1 MLLQL
6 ANDSHIRSDFFT
18 LAIKVASHV
27 DIIEVGT
34 PALLAHGME
43 LVRETKAAFPG
54 HKVLADAKIVDGGYL
69 EAAMA
74 FQSGADIV
82 TVLAFAPVK
91 TIQETVKAADEFG
104 GQIMLDTLA
113 IKSIEEFVSK
123 AAPLSPD
130 YVCLHTSADLSD
142 VGEDSH
148 LTGYAEKMGTLRRIL
163 PHTMIAVAGGI
174 SLDNLPVLLSLRP
187 DVVIAGRSISRAE
200 NPVEAAATMKKRMA
214 GSI

>member
-6 ANDSHIRSDFFT
+6 ANDIHIKSDFFN
-18 LAIKVASHV
+18 LAVEVASHV

-43 LVRETKAAFPG
+43 LVRETKAAFPK

-69 EAAMA
+69 EATMA

-91 TIQETVKAADEFG
+91 TIQEAVKAADEFG
-104 GQIMLDTLA
+104 RQIMLDTLSVE
-113 IKSIEEFVSK
+113 SIEEFALKV
-123 AAPLSPD
+123 APFSPG
-130 YVCLHTSADLSD
+130 YVCLHASADLSG

-148 LTGYAEKMGTLRRIL
+148 LTGYAEKIVILRRVL

-174 SLDNLPVLLSLRP
+174 SLDNLQVLLSLRP
-187 DVVIAGRSISRAE
+187 DIVIAGRSISRAE
-200 NPVEAAATMKKRMA
+200 NPEEAAATMKMRMV
-214 GSI
+214 GSE